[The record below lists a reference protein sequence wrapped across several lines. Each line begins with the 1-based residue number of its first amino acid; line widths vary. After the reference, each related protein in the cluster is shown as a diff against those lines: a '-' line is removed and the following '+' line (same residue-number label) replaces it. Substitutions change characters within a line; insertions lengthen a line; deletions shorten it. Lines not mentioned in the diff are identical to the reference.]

1 MTIIAGSLC
10 FLIGFIHSY
19 FGEKYIIIRLL
30 RRDNIP
36 HLFGDSY
43 FTKQTIRF
51 AWHITT
57 IAWWG
62 FAYLLYSLS
71 MPETNMRLET
81 AFTISVV
88 FFISGLIAFIFSKGK
103 HLSWLVFWLISGLT
117 YFSTTS

>member
-1 MTIIAGSLC
+1 MMLLAGVLC
-10 FLIGFIHSY
+10 FLIGIIHSY

-36 HLFGDSY
+36 QLFGGTF

-71 MPETNMRLET
+71 IAETDMKT
-81 AFTISVV
+81 DVVFTISVV
-88 FFISGLIAFIFSKGK
+88 FFISGLMALIFSKGK
-103 HLSWLVFWLISGLT
+103 HLSWVVFWLISGLT
-117 YFSTTS
+117 YFSW